1 MPGLEQ
7 LQKFSQD
14 ITGLGDE
21 PAIREE
27 RGEPFSVLPIPPDV
41 SENNDSD
48 DFLLGMPQEG
58 EDNSLLDLDETEE
71 LDGIDDGEQDLAD
84 FASSFDLPDLDPST
98 DFEDVFLSDDVS
110 EQAEAL
116 DETVKSLDED
126 IEVLGE
132 DLENADAL
140 AELASFGPDDATGE
154 LLESFE
160 ENVDDLDET
169 FEDLDTLPD
178 IDALSEIESDT
189 EELIDVENEEDKS
202 VLDI

>member
-71 LDGIDDGEQDLAD
+71 IGRAH
-84 FASSFDLPDLDPST
+84 
-98 DFEDVFLSDDVS
+98 V
-110 EQAEAL
+110 
-116 DETVKSLDED
+116 
-126 IEVLGE
+126 
-132 DLENADAL
+132 
-140 AELASFGPDDATGE
+140 
-154 LLESFE
+154 
-160 ENVDDLDET
+160 
-169 FEDLDTLPD
+169 
-178 IDALSEIESDT
+178 
-189 EELIDVENEEDKS
+189 
-202 VLDI
+202 

>member
-58 EDNSLLDLDETEE
+58 EDNSLLDIDGIDETEE
-71 LDGIDDGEQDLAD
+71 LGGIDDGEQDLAD
-84 FASSFDLPDLDPST
+84 FASSFDLPDLDPSA
-98 DFEDVFLSDDVS
+98 DFEDVFLSKDTT
-110 EQAEAL
+110 EQTEAL
-116 DETVKSLDED
+116 DETVNPLMR
-126 IEVLGE
+126 
-132 DLENADAL
+132 
-140 AELASFGPDDATGE
+140 T
-154 LLESFE
+154 
-160 ENVDDLDET
+160 
-169 FEDLDTLPD
+169 
-178 IDALSEIESDT
+178 
-189 EELIDVENEEDKS
+189 
-202 VLDI
+202 